1 MALID
6 VKTAAARMSS
16 LVAGLDEATARGDS
30 ELPGW
35 TRGHLITHVANF
47 SRAFTRQVEYALRG
61 ELVEVYDGGRP
72 ARDAAIEAGAGR
84 PAAVLVDDLNEAVTA
99 LLAAWDRVGPDDWSR
114 PISHRNSTLAHGIDA
129 TWRELEIHTSDLG
142 LGATPDE
149 WPASFCAHLLDFL
162 RPRTPNGVH
171 LVLRPSDSPVWE
183 NGTGEEHVLTGTL
196 TALTA
201 WYAGRPPTTAV
212 EGPIPELLPY
222 P

>member
-6 VKTAAARMSS
+6 VKTAAARLTE
-16 LVAGLDEATARGDS
+16 LVDGLDETTARGDS
-30 ELPGW
+30 LLPGW

-47 SRAFTRQVEYALRG
+47 SYAFTRQVEYALRG

-72 ARDAAIEAGAGR
+72 ARNAAIDAGADR
-84 PAAVLVDDLNEAVTA
+84 PAAVLVEDLSQAVTG

-149 WPASFCAHLLDFL
+149 WPATFCAHLLDFL
-162 RPRTPNGVH
+162 RPRTPKGVH
-171 LVLRPSDSPVWE
+171 LVLQPSDGPVWE
-183 NGTGEEHVLTGTL
+183 DGTGEERVLTGTL
-196 TALTA
+196 TSLTA
-201 WYAGRPPTTAV
+201 WYAGRPTTTPV
-212 EGPIPELLPY
+212 EGPEPELLPY